1 MQCYAR
7 TVIQVVRKLL
17 SIIQLLCYSE
27 SMSQK
32 SQRLYLKGVL
42 LDFGDTL
49 AYIDKK
55 SNQRYTE
62 GLLLIL
68 RNYGYQKDLSDLA
81 SSLDKAYYVSSR
93 GETSNFWEFWESLLK
108 DSGMPREPALIKEL
122 EESRK
127 LNYITIFKL
136 HKETISVLSNLHEK
150 YKLALVSNCAIG
162 LSNIIEVLGLSSF
175 FAAIVLSYKVGVRKP
190 DKRIYLKALQSV
202 KLLPDECVF
211 VSDEISDLEGAREV
225 GLKTFLVRQGS
236 LTTYEAKDPNFKP
249 DFQCNHISEIT
260 RFLLPRVSP

>member
-1 MQCYAR
+1 
-7 TVIQVVRKLL
+7 
-17 SIIQLLCYSE
+17 
-27 SMSQK
+27 MSQK

-42 LDFGDTL
+42 VDFGDTL

-55 SNQRYTE
+55 NNRRYTE
-62 GLLLIL
+62 GLLSIL
-68 RNYGYQKDLSDLA
+68 RNYGYQKNLSDLA

-127 LNYITIFKL
+127 LNYTIFRL
-136 HKETISVLSNLHEK
+136 HKGTVSVLSSLREK
-150 YKLALVSNCAIG
+150 YKLALVSNCAVG
-162 LSNIIEVLGLSSF
+162 LSNIIEALGLTSF
-175 FAAIVLSYKVGVRKP
+175 FAAIVLSYEVGVRKP

-202 KLLPDECVF
+202 KLRPDECVF

-225 GLKTFLVRQGS
+225 GLKTFLIRQGS

-260 RFLLPRVSP
+260 ESLLPRVFP